1 MEKMIVC
8 GFISTMLFLS
18 SCVSFNI
25 EKVKPSEKIV
35 KEEYQMKPFNEVE
48 LNVMGNVKIVQSETD
63 DYRVVLSAPEN
74 YIEFYKF
81 SVDGHE
87 LNGDILHSGNL
98 DVEDVNITIYT
109 PMLHSLENEG
119 LSTIIIDSLQTK
131 SLAIENSGVGTMK
144 LYGLNVDKFAVECS
158 GVGGITMRGTAK
170 WLKLECSGVG
180 SIDAENLKAR
190 RVQGDVSGVGGIKCY
205 ATDTLKAI
213 VSGVGSFKYA
223 GSPRVKKLNDS
234 GVGSISEL

>member
-1 MEKMIVC
+1 
-8 GFISTMLFLS
+8 
-18 SCVSFNI
+18 
-25 EKVKPSEKIV
+25 
-35 KEEYQMKPFNEVE
+35 
-48 LNVMGNVKIVQSETD
+48 
-63 DYRVVLSAPEN
+63 
-74 YIEFYKF
+74 
-81 SVDGHE
+81 
-87 LNGDILHSGNL
+87 
-98 DVEDVNITIYT
+98 
-109 PMLHSLENEG
+109 
-119 LSTIIIDSLQTK
+119 
-131 SLAIENSGVGTMK
+131 MK

-158 GVGGITMRGTAK
+158 GVGGITMSGTAK

-213 VSGVGSFKYA
+213 VSGVGSFKYT

>member
-158 GVGGITMRGTAK
+158 GVG
-170 WLKLECSGVG
+170 

-205 ATDTLKAI
+205 ATDTLKAT